1 MVTYMKLSKA
11 QLSKIIQL
19 GRFLGILLGKLA
31 GPLVKVVVPLAK
43 NALVPLATMAS
54 ASTIE
59 GAIQRKMHGRGVVGA
74 GKRIHFSHVN
84 EDVNGILESKN
95 H

>member
-1 MVTYMKLSKA
+1 MVTYIKLSKA

-59 GAIQRKMHGRGVVGA
+59 GAIQRKMDERGVVGA
-74 GKRIHFSHVN
+74 GKRIHFSHMN
-84 EDVNGILESKN
+84 EDVNDILESKN